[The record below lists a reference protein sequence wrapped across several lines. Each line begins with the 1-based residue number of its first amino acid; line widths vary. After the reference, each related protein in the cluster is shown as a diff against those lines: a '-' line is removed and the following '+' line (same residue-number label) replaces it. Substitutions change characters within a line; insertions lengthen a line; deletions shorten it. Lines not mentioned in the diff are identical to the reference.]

1 MPKLKSI
8 TVKNHLF
15 FVYILVFAFF
25 LSCAGRRPAVIES
38 APPPQTKQPIEA
50 VTVSIPESIPE
61 SIPLSTVDL
70 AIRRIERNS
79 DIKKYYILEKN
90 GDITVKGEF
99 SEISR
104 NQRNQ
109 EEPEFFEVTYDMNL
123 TAELSADFGYI
134 VPFALKSNKTEM
146 VVYDRFL
153 WKPQKES
160 AGILLTFDD
169 NYLEAWKEN
178 FDLLDSYNAKAT
190 FFVQGQYSSFC
201 QEALERGHDIGYHT
215 KSHLDLRKV
224 SREVFIKET
233 LTPIES
239 FRKAGIPLNSFAY
252 PFGFFD
258 PWMNE
263 ELLKHYSIL
272 RGYGV
277 TFRLYDK
284 TQIRSGYISSKAL
297 DNTLFKKDEDFMAA
311 VDLMLKT
318 VKFIGG
324 GHVLPLTTH
333 DISDTA
339 TWGIK
344 PQRLE
349 YLLKTANDLQLVFY
363 TYKDLA
369 GE

>member
-1 MPKLKSI
+1 MGNGEWKI
-8 TVKNHLF
+8 G
-15 FVYILVFAFF
+15 YICALILALF
-25 LSCAGRRPAVIES
+25 LSCTSRPTVVGS
-38 APPPQTKQPIEA
+38 APPQVRPSAE
-50 VTVSIPESIPE
+50 TVPTAATPESRP
-61 SIPLSTVDL
+61 PVSTVEL
-70 AIRRIERNS
+70 AIQQIERNS
-79 DIKKYYILEKN
+79 IDIKKYYILEKN

-99 SEISR
+99 SGIS
-104 NQRNQ
+104 QIG
-109 EEPEFFEVTYDMNL
+109 EEPELFEVTYDL
-123 TAELSADFGYI
+123 KFTAELPTDSGYI
-134 VPFALKSNKTEM
+134 VPFTLKSNKTDA

-153 WKPQKES
+153 WKPQKDS
-160 AGILLTFDD
+160 SGLLLTFDD
-169 NYLEAWKEN
+169 NYMTTWKNN

-190 FFVQGQYSSFC
+190 FFIQGEYSSFC
-201 QEALERGHDIGYHT
+201 QEALERGHDIGFHT

-224 SREVFIKET
+224 SREVFIRET
-233 LTPIES
+233 LTSAES
-239 FRKAGIPLNSFAY
+239 FRKAGIALYSFAY
-252 PFGFFD
+252 PFGYFNS
-258 PWMNE
+258 WMNE

-284 TQIRSGYISSKAL
+284 TQIHSGYISSKAL

-311 VDLMLKT
+311 VDIMLRT

-324 GHVLPLTTH
+324 NYVLPLTTH

-339 TWGIK
+339 SYGIK

-369 GE
+369 GQ